1 MVPFWSAIQKNWCYI
16 MHPDPM
22 WPVNGVY
29 RCPKCLNEYPVA
41 WEQGMKRSPK
51 PATVFSE
58 APALVSPKP
67 AHSVL
72 QVVKT
77 FRQTA

>member
-29 RCPKCLNEYPVA
+29 RCPKCLNEYPVV
-41 WEQGMKRSPK
+41 WEQGLKRTPK
-51 PATVFSE
+51 PAMTFKE
-58 APALVSPKP
+58 APALVSPKQ
-67 AHSVL
+67 ARSGL
-72 QVVKT
+72 RMVKT

>member
-29 RCPKCLNEYPVA
+29 RCPKCLNEFPVV
-41 WEQGMKRSPK
+41 WEQDMKRRPKQLMNVDGGTSFGLAQAGTCSPPGCK
-51 PATVFSE
+51 HLSANS
-58 APALVSPKP
+58 
-67 AHSVL
+67 
-72 QVVKT
+72 
-77 FRQTA
+77 